1 VTLQFYFIA
10 LFVVALFV
18 VVFGLVVYWAVADG
32 PPVGERLKIWLPAL
46 LFALASVTAVWGA
59 SWLLLG
65 PSRSRALFLAALMV
79 AARGR
84 HIGPVTVVDGVYL
97 FTLCAAVVFVICLRV
112 RTRQVQ
118 RRSDQAI
125 GQAIAQWH
133 HQNKPP
139 A

>member
-1 VTLQFYFIA
+1 MTIQFYFM
-10 LFVVALFV
+10 ALFV

-32 PPVGERLKIWLPAL
+32 PPVGERLKVWLPAL
-46 LFALASVTAVWGA
+46 LFALASVAAVWGV

-65 PSRSRALFLAALMV
+65 PSRSHALFIAALMF
-79 AARGR
+79 ATRGR

-97 FTLCAAVVFVICLRV
+97 FTLCAAVVFVFCLRV
-112 RTRQVQ
+112 CARQVQ
-118 RRSDQAI
+118 RRSDHAI

-133 HQNKPP
+133 QQNKPP